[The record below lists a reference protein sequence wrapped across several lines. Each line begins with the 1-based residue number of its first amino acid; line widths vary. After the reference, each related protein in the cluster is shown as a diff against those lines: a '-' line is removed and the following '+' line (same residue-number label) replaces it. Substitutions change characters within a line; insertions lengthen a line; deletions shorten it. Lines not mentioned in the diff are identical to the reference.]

1 MRRVWPDAFVEEGNL
16 TKNIFFL
23 RKALGPSDE
32 GREYIENRAQRE
44 YWFTARVQTLSGEV
58 EGTEVALPTASGT
71 TRRRQR
77 LNESTAEGASECR
90 AVQTRLG
97 GARGC
102 PSTGGEGRSCRPRR
116 TTGCAHLTDAAPWAS
131 GSRGRRTRW
140 SRLVRAPSSSPAFS
154 WVNAETPDFQLQR
167 QRRPERRHFSRR
179 GFLTPRNC

>member
-77 LNESTAEGASECR
+77 LNESTAEGA
-90 AVQTRLG
+90 TR
-97 GARGC
+97 
-102 PSTGGEGRSCRPRR
+102 PNP
-116 TTGCAHLTDAAPWAS
+116 P
-131 GSRGRRTRW
+131 GRRQ
-140 SRLVRAPSSSPAFS
+140 RLPQHRRRRSLLPPPTNDRLRAP
-154 WVNAETPDFQLQR
+154 
-167 QRRPERRHFSRR
+167 HGR
-179 GFLTPRNC
+179 GAVG